1 LILQSQLYVQAEAMR
16 KILGLD
22 SEKKKEE
29 KKQKEREE
37 KVQNSWSVN
46 SSSISKYAAVKTDLS
61 GSFFYRKNKPDWMNT
76 GKTASA
82 LL

>member
-1 LILQSQLYVQAEAMR
+1 MQAEAIR

-22 SEKKKEE
+22 NDKKKEE

-37 KVQNSWSVN
+37 KVNF
-46 SSSISKYAAVKTDLS
+46 AH
-61 GSFFYRKNKPDWMNT
+61 
-76 GKTASA
+76 